1 MGKAKK
7 PTGSVQITIP
17 DGFGR
22 AAEKLADTIHHV
34 VDLAMGPDR
43 IRAKIIAE
51 AEGQAAAMVIFAE
64 GRAKVQGV
72 EARAVARLR
81 KREVRRQEN
90 IESITKKAFD
100 ALPPPVQVSEQPV
113 NQDWT
118 SRFFQECQDISD
130 EQMQQI
136 WARILAGEVAR
147 PGSFAPRTLS
157 IVRDLTKEDADLFA
171 KVCSFTWDIPGTGI
185 IPVIHMVDG
194 LVDGLV
200 DGQQSAKAELNIGM
214 LMHLT
219 SIGLIEFNVVTEYGT
234 VETRTEIAP
243 SYYSRGHQLKSDGGV
258 RRSLS
263 LGHVVFTSAGAE
275 LARISNAVGNDQ
287 HEKAALDKWS
297 TKGWKEATDVAE
309 TQQLGPSKP
318 PQMDCEGQVHGPLV

>member
-1 MGKAKK
+1 MSVPTQFGRGSDSMGKAKK

-136 WARILAGEVAR
+136 WARILTGEVAR
-147 PGSFAPRTLS
+147 PGSFSPRTLS
-157 IVRDLTKEDADLFA
+157 VVRDLTKIDADWFA
-171 KVCSFTWDIPGTGI
+171 KLCEFTWFIPGTG
-185 IPVIHMVDG
+185 
-194 LVDGLV
+194 LVPCIYDYNASQLV
-200 DGQQSAKAELNIGM
+200 EAKLNFGV
-214 LMHLT
+214 LTHLT
-219 SIGLIEFNVVTEYGT
+219 SIGLIEFN
-234 VETRTEIAP
+234 
-243 SYYSRGHQLKSDGGV
+243 
-258 RRSLS
+258 
-263 LGHVVFTSAGAE
+263 AGAIY
-275 LARISNAVGNDQ
+275 LTAN
-287 HEKAALDKWS
+287 
-297 TKGWKEATDVAE
+297 
-309 TQQLGPSKP
+309 
-318 PQMDCEGQVHGPLV
+318 